1 MELKEI
7 PQRLPDGSKAMSVIV
22 WPPIPKLPM
31 TVLAP
36 VAKSTFPSLLELSS
50 IHRIGAARAQVPM
63 PRRTTPSKD
72 CQERDISVLPSV
84 LLGERTTKQYSC
96 ETNDSNIIN
105 DSCHPLTDAC
115 KNFRHFKDFGEPRNR
130 TALLTGQTSIFLC
143 EYRRLSSFRAY

>member
-36 VAKSTFPSLLELSS
+36 VATSTFPSLLELSS

-72 CQERDISVLPSV
+72 CQERDISISVLPSV
-84 LLGERTTKQYSC
+84 FCYGFRLERV
-96 ETNDSNIIN
+96 
-105 DSCHPLTDAC
+105 
-115 KNFRHFKDFGEPRNR
+115 
-130 TALLTGQTSIFLC
+130 
-143 EYRRLSSFRAY
+143 RLRG